1 MLSKRSILWLKLGRT
16 LNCNLGCFA
25 MGLVM
30 ALTGV
35 ALLDLVEIY
44 ESDIKTVSHFITA
57 RCIAELAGSLIGHKT
72 KQPSF
77 CFLLSISYF
86 FLIAPL
92 CTLICGFFNLVG
104 DTKKLWGVTNR
115 GVPTFSNVW
124 VIRLWPENSS
134 PALQVYHLS
143 FGVGCLVAPLLAEP
157 FLSTIAPSDLST
169 SDPAFNDTSFFLN
182 NGSLNSWNQ
191 TQNVSRTESHIQYA
205 FGITSGIYMIPLV
218 SMIALYIIDNSD
230 FKPEKTTPSEDST
243 GEKEAAENARYKV
256 ILLTLLWAY
265 VCFYIAL
272 ESTPGQMMAA
282 YAVKS
287 DLHLTKSSASH
298 LTAVYFSCFAASRI
312 IAAVVAIKVTSFQML
327 VASHVL
333 IAVSATLLLI
343 WGSSLEV
350 MLWVCA
356 AFLGLGK
363 GPVYGAIVAWT
374 AAYIEM
380 TNSMMSLII
389 VAAVV
394 GALSPPLLV

>member
-1 MLSKRSILWLKLGRT
+1 G
-16 LNCNLGCFA
+16 A
-25 MGLVM
+25 
-30 ALTGV
+30 
-35 ALLDLVEIY
+35 
-44 ESDIKTVSHFITA
+44 
-57 RCIAELAGSLIGHKT
+57 
-72 KQPSF
+72 
-77 CFLLSISYF
+77 
-86 FLIAPL
+86 
-92 CTLICGFFNLVG
+92 
-104 DTKKLWGVTNR
+104 
-115 GVPTFSNVW
+115 NVW
-124 VIRLWPENSS
+124 IIRLWPENSS

-157 FLSTIAPSDLST
+157 FLSTIALSDLNT
-169 SDPAFNDTSFFLN
+169 SDPIFNDT
-182 NGSLNSWNQ
+182 
-191 TQNVSRTESHIQYA
+191 TESHIQYA

-218 SMIALYIIDNSD
+218 SIIALYIIDNSD
-230 FKPEKTTPSEDST
+230 FKPGKTTPSEDST

-394 GALSPPLLV
+394 GALSPPLLVGQFLDSHPPVFLYVCFATAWLSVALFVIMFLVVRKR